1 MRGVTVGGAD
11 YGAYVRRV
19 EAVLKVVLLQK
30 VGSGYRYRPE
40 LMKRDYRVPELVMP
54 LKHQHYAVALFYA

>member
-30 VGSGYRYRPE
+30 VGSGYRYRSE
-40 LMKRDYRVPELVMP
+40 LVKRQYRVPELIMP
-54 LKHQHYAVALFYA
+54 FKHQHYPVALLYA